1 VRRFPVRKYLLGLLL
16 ILLFMWGPSLSSM
29 LAQAIAG
36 AAGCTIYM
44 GSAFPCPIGGMDWG
58 QLLYLMDYR
67 SWLILFTLPLGSIAL
82 AVWLVLLAVR
92 IVRHARARSLEV
104 PN

>member
-1 VRRFPVRKYLLGLLL
+1 MSRFPVRKYLVGLVL
-16 ILLFMWGPSLSSM
+16 ILLFMWAPSLSSM

-44 GSAFPCPIGGMDWG
+44 GSAFPCPVGGMDWG

-67 SWLILFTLPLGSIAL
+67 SWLILFTLPLGCIAL
-82 AVWLVLLAVR
+82 AVWLLLLAIG
-92 IVRHARARSLEV
+92 IVRHFRSPEL
-104 PN
+104 PS

>member
-1 VRRFPVRKYLLGLLL
+1 MSGFPTRKFIIWLPV
-16 ILLFMWGPSLSSM
+16 ILLFMWAPSLSSL

-44 GSAFPCPIGGMDWG
+44 GGASPCPVGGIDWG

-67 SWLILFTLPLGSIAL
+67 SWLILFTLPLGCIAL
-82 AVWLVLLAVR
+82 AVWLVLLAMR
-92 IVRHARARSLEV
+92 IVRHVRSPELSS
-104 PN
+104 